1 MPGIVCAI
9 RGGPGSN
16 PTIDKAVE
24 LAKEINE
31 QLSFLFVV
39 NLEFLAQT
47 LSSRVATLSE
57 QMHQMGEFILLNAQ
71 SRAEK
76 QGVEAAT
83 HIGQGKV
90 VDSIIDL
97 CKELEARYVVI
108 GRPRKGEGES
118 PLSHSDVGGFLE
130 RLKQECGAKVI
141 LAD

>member
-1 MPGIVCAI
+1 
-9 RGGPGSN
+9 
-16 PTIDKAVE
+16 
-24 LAKEINE
+24 
-31 QLSFLFVV
+31 
-39 NLEFLAQT
+39 
-47 LSSRVATLSE
+47 
-57 QMHQMGEFILLNAQ
+57 MGEFILLNAQ

-76 QGVEAAT
+76 QGVEATT
-83 HIGQGKV
+83 HIRQGKV

-108 GRPRKGEGES
+108 GRPRKVEGES